1 MNFLIDF
8 LIGSLITISGEQV
21 ISPAQKSLAVPASGI
36 AASAPSPT
44 IAASAIPIDREFIPT
59 VSQMKDK
66 V

>member
-21 ISPAQKSLAVPASGI
+21 ISPTQKSPSTSPVPGI
-36 AASAPSPT
+36 AASAPST
-44 IAASAIPIDREFIPT
+44 AASAIPVSIIYIPT
-59 VSQMKDK
+59 VAQMKDK